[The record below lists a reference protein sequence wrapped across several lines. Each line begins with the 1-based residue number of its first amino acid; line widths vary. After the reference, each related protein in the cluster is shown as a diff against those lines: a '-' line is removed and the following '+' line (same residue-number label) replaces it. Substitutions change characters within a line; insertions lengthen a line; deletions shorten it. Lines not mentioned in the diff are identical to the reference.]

1 MRPWADF
8 ALRAGIAFVA
18 AVALSPVL
26 GVVFP
31 EAPFHRVM
39 TRTFQL
45 ALVVALV
52 LRRGPVREWPGK
64 LRAMG
69 FRGPERRRRALLGAA
84 VGASALVLV
93 LAASWLLG
101 GRVLAGPHRVPFWK
115 DLGEAILT
123 AVFVSLFEEIF
134 FRGYVKA
141 ALGTW
146 ASAAFF
152 SAIHFVQPIGK
163 TPPAGASYD
172 PFLAVKRLP
181 EVFEAWTEPRR
192 ATLGFLCL
200 FVLGLAL
207 NRLRDRTGT
216 LYLGMGIHA
225 GVVFVIQ
232 IYRRVLEGNPTI
244 PKEGAAEFLGT
255 PVPVWIHGDA
265 LMRGGGVLPLLALLL
280 LLLASY
286 RAPLPPWARA

>member
-1 MRPWADF
+1 MKPWADF
-8 ALRAGIAFVA
+8 ALRVGIAFVVA
-18 AVALSPVL
+18 LALSPVL
-26 GVVFP
+26 GILTP

-52 LRRGPVREWPGK
+52 VRRGPVREWPAK

-69 FRGPERRRRALLGAA
+69 FSGPERRKRALLGAS
-84 VGASALVLV
+84 VGAGALALVL
-93 LAASWLLG
+93 LASWLLG
-101 GRVLAGPHRVPFWK
+101 GRELAGPHRIPFWK
-115 DLGEAILT
+115 DLGEAVLT

-141 ALGTW
+141 ALGNW

-152 SAIHFVQPIGK
+152 SAIHFVQPIGR
-163 TPPAGASYD
+163 TAPAGTAYD
-172 PFLAVKRLP
+172 PFLAVKRLG

-216 LYLGMGIHA
+216 LYLGMGVHA
-225 GVVFVIQ
+225 GAVFVIQ
-232 IYRRVLEGNPTI
+232 IYRRVLEGNPTV
-244 PKEGAAEFLGT
+244 PEGSRNLLGT

-265 LMRGGGVLPLLALLL
+265 LMRGGGLLPLLALLL

>member
-1 MRPWADF
+1 LKPWADF
-8 ALRAGIAFVA
+8 SLRVAAAFVA
-18 AVALSPVL
+18 ALALSPAL
-26 GVVFP
+26 GVVLP
-31 EAPFHRVM
+31 ETPFHRVM

-52 LRRGPVREWPGK
+52 VRRGPLREWPAK

-69 FRGPERRRRALLGAA
+69 FRGPERRRRALLGAS
-84 VGASALVLV
+84 VGAGALVLV
-93 LAASWLLG
+93 LLASWLLG
-101 GRVLAGPHRVPFWK
+101 GRELAGPHRVPFWK
-115 DLGEAILT
+115 DLGEAVLT
-123 AVFVSLFEEIF
+123 AVFVSLFEEIL
-134 FRGYVKA
+134 FRGYVKG
-141 ALGTW
+141 ALGHW

-152 SAIHFVQPIGK
+152 SAVHFVQPIGR
-163 TPPAGASYD
+163 TAPAGAGYD
-172 PFLAVKRLP
+172 PLLAVKRLP

-200 FVLGLAL
+200 LVLGLAL

-216 LYLGMGIHA
+216 LYLGMGVHA
-225 GVVFVIQ
+225 GAVFVIQ
-232 IYRRVLEGNPTI
+232 IYRRVLEGNPTV
-244 PKEGAAEFLGT
+244 PEDATPFLGT